1 MLTTCDNKYS
11 RTSLVCP
18 RLVRR
23 SGYWDIHRQDPRNIP
38 EEPVGLNNSL
48 SRYSSSMYIPEKRV
62 AGDSQVFSCSKDEV
76 SIILLGSENTD
87 NNLNYKNICLAYPL
101 GAPNWNMIEHIEKG
115 IKPSRVDA
123 DWFEALILG
132 LDVLREQTILDG
144 CLVRAGCFEWASQA
158 CCRASRWWSWCNWEI
173 IYQPATSPASLQR
186 TSQTQTYQIYQTLS
200 NPLEERHQTSFQQ
213 TKPATQGSTNKEDDS
228 EPLLRWST
236 SVYIVHD
243 STPLNLK
250 SNQTFG
256 IVVSALVYEPRGLEF
271 DSRLVLWVEG
281 IICSFEDALP
291 QLTFYQKKS
300 VRPTPWNV
308 IMDIGST
315 IKIPV
320 SGYRMNDF
328 TYCLIKISDGS
339 SLPSWKKALIADQEA
354 RLVTEVSFFNDDENQ
369 SVVEKDNVI
378 KAYHFGP
385 TMIPFTGVD
394 KEAMSYKSGTRAFNI
409 LGFTSLSNI
418 PRHLL
423 LGDGAYYFI
432 AQKGNQHHFL
442 LPIQRNTFH
451 WTLKKLIEGVEC
463 PGIKGDACVKTGPEA
478 YHYPSDISILTC
490 VIMSSNAY
498 TAHLL
503 TSVGTTGV
511 IEKKLMEL
519 DIGRVYRIT
528 ELKVLV
534 TKYSRCLLATLNSS
548 LNVFLPARFAQLMH

>member
-1 MLTTCDNKYS
+1 MVEVEIN
-11 RTSLVCP
+11 
-18 RLVRR
+18 
-23 SGYWDIHRQDPRNIP
+23 
-38 EEPVGLNNSL
+38 VGLRLEEADRQVKVFHSQPG
-48 SRYSSSMYIPEKRV
+48 SSCIDNVYKLDRAEGCRQPRVIPRTGNMDRTRE
-62 AGDSQVFSCSKDEV
+62 GSK
-76 SIILLGSENTD
+76 
-87 NNLNYKNICLAYPL
+87 
-101 GAPNWNMIEHIEKG
+101 
-115 IKPSRVDA
+115 
-123 DWFEALILG
+123 
-132 LDVLREQTILDG
+132 
-144 CLVRAGCFEWASQA
+144 
-158 CCRASRWWSWCNWEI
+158 EI
-173 IYQPATSPASLQR
+173 IYQPATSPPASLQR

-200 NPLEERHQTSFQQ
+200 KPLEERHQTSFQQ

-236 SVYIVHD
+236 SVVR
-243 STPLNLK
+243 
-250 SNQTFG
+250 
-256 IVVSALVYEPRGLEF
+256 APR
-271 DSRLVLWVEG
+271 RLDCGPDIITMDMVEG

-432 AQKGNQHHFL
+432 AQKGNQHRFL

-463 PGIKGDACVKTGPEA
+463 PGIKGDACVKTGPE
-478 YHYPSDISILTC
+478 C
-490 VIMSSNAY
+490 
-498 TAHLL
+498 
-503 TSVGTTGV
+503 
-511 IEKKLMEL
+511 IEF
-519 DIGRVYRIT
+519 D
-528 ELKVLV
+528 
-534 TKYSRCLLATLNSS
+534 
-548 LNVFLPARFAQLMH
+548 H